1 MLPIP
6 ITLHR
11 LHQDVAPLT
20 VDSAVQAA
28 LLHNPRVLA
37 AKKEALAARL
47 GIRSARALA
56 NPEFLVSP
64 ALGAINGTTE
74 ELLLTQ
80 PLEIN
85 GARAARTKQA
95 TAQAQGVSAH
105 ATAEVREVVALVRTA
120 YVQLWRERQ
129 LLSVA
134 KDSLENATTLDR
146 IAQKQV
152 ELGSRPGIDLAQT
165 GLEVARAGQ
174 QVTLAEGRVKS
185 AEAALSTLLGL
196 KPDAMVS
203 VLELPRTKIE
213 LASLELATTQALAA
227 RTEITIEA
235 ATLESLRQDGALA
248 RAEGKPDIA
257 PQLRAQQLVTRRATS
272 KDYGFS
278 VAIRLPLIDWGNRK
292 SRIQQ
297 SEAAAL
303 AQSDRI
309 EAARQQVRQEVAQAY
324 ARQSAAQSVLTSF
337 GPALEQARKLLA
349 ASKVGF
355 EEGKTALLSV
365 LEAQRSYR
373 ATLADYAQAQADA
386 SLAQIEIERATA
398 AFPVT
403 LGETK
408 L

>member
-6 ITLHR
+6 ITLHC

-20 VDSAVQAA
+20 AESAVQAA
-28 LLHNPRVLA
+28 LLHNPRIAA
-37 AKKEALAARL
+37 AKKEAIAARL

-85 GARAARTKQA
+85 GARVARTKQA
-95 TAQAQGVSAH
+95 TAQAEGASAR
-105 ATAEVREVVALVRTA
+105 AVAETREVVAQVKTA
-120 YVQLWRERQ
+120 YSELWRERE
-129 LLSVA
+129 LLSLSRDV
-134 KDSLENATTLDR
+134 LVNATTLDR
-146 IAQKQV
+146 LAQKQV
-152 ELGSRPGIDLAQT
+152 ELGSRPGIDTAQT

-185 AEAALSTLLGL
+185 AEAALNTMLGQ
-196 KPDAMVS
+196 KPDVPIPA
-203 VLELPRTKIE
+203 LELPLTKIE
-213 LASLELATTQALAA
+213 LASLALATTSALAS
-227 RTEITIEA
+227 RTEIVAET

-248 RAEGKPDIA
+248 RAEGKPDVA
-257 PQLRAQQLVTRRATS
+257 PQFRAQQLFTKRPTS
-272 KDYGFS
+272 QDYGFS
-278 VAIRLPLIDWGNRK
+278 VAVRLPLIDWGNRK
-292 SRIQQ
+292 GRIQQ

-309 EAARQQVRQEVAQAY
+309 ESARQQVRQEVAQAY

-349 ASKVGF
+349 ASKLGF

-373 ATLADYAQAQADA
+373 VTLADYAQAQADA

-408 L
+408 

>member
-1 MLPIP
+1 M
-6 ITLHR
+6 
-11 LHQDVAPLT
+11 
-20 VDSAVQAA
+20 QAA